1 MKDWAASAKA
11 LEILTL
17 AQAVHWFKLHLLFFL
32 LKNKSTVTYHLIIGR

>member
-17 AQAVHWFKLHLLFFL
+17 ALAVHWFKRHLLFFL